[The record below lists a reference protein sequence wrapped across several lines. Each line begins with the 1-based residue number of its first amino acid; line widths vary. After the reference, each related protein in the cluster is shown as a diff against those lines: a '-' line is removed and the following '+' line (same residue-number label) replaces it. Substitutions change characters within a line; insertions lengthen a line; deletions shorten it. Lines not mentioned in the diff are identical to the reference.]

1 MSDKRHYNTDDL
13 HKDYKQ
19 AYGLMMKVTMFGVV
33 GALVYFFVF
42 IVYLGGWGHTPST
55 DYAETFNDRYP
66 QDYKGLK
73 LPEFGGPAAPEP
85 KHHGDDAH
93 AGEHPVTGSHDA
105 ADAAAHAAAGPA
117 TVVVSTTEAPDS
129 LNTHGTPTE
138 TGTAVTTE
146 EHHEEQG
153 AH

>member
-33 GALVYFFVF
+33 GALIYFFVF
-42 IVYLGGWGHTPST
+42 IVYLGGWGHTPSS
-55 DYAETFNDRYP
+55 DYAKTFNDRYP

-85 KHHGDDAH
+85 KHHGED
-93 AGEHPVTGSHDA
+93 THDKGHGGA
-105 ADAAAHAAAGPA
+105 THADAEHEALPAEVSATAPAAAE
-117 TVVVSTTEAPDS
+117 TTVSTTA
-129 LNTHGTPTE
+129 TPAE
-138 TGTAVTTE
+138 GAAAE